1 MMPRKY
7 SDEQILDAYQRTGS
21 CHRAGKDLGL
31 THSSVHERLVKLGK
45 NKPINVFTPEDTEKL
60 KKEYQKYAL
69 IGKLDALA
77 RQLGRTKYFICR
89 QARELGLT
97 DQKRP
102 RDYSSIWK
110 NMTEQEASVLWED
123 FKATRL
129 TLSRFCKVR
138 GIGETGFWR
147 TMTKFFPDEYE
158 GIIESKT
165 PKTSIYRLGRQ
176 FEYRIRDYLKKLGFF
191 VLRSPASKSPID
203 LVAIRKGLVLFVQCK
218 TSGTLPPKEW
228 NALLDLSESVGAVP
242 VLAEREKVRGI
253 LFHKLK
259 GRKDGSKRAQPY
271 ELFTPE
277 RSA

>member
-1 MMPRKY
+1 MKSKY
-7 SDEQILDAYQRTGS
+7 SDAQIIESYNKTGS
-21 CHRAGKDLGL
+21 CYRTGEELGL
-31 THSSVHERLVKLGK
+31 NHASVHERLVKLGK

-69 IGKLDALA
+69 LGKLDDLA
-77 RQLGRTKYFICR
+77 RQLGRTKHFICR
-89 QARELGLT
+89 QARTLGLT
-97 DQKRP
+97 DYNRP
-102 RDYSSIWK
+102 RDYISIWK

-129 TLSRFCKVR
+129 NLGRFCKVR
-138 GIGETGFWR
+138 KIGETGFWR
-147 TMTKFFPDEYE
+147 TMTKYFSDEYE

-165 PKTSIYRLGRQ
+165 PKTTIYRLGRQ

-218 TSGTLPPKEW
+218 ISGALPPKEW

-242 VLAEREKVRGI
+242 ILAERENIRGM
-253 LFHKLK
+253 LFHKLID
-259 GRKDGSKRAQPY
+259 RKDGSKRPQPFEIY
-271 ELFTPE
+271 TPE
-277 RSA
+277 EG